1 MTRRVAPD
9 ARSGFAPERGPVRSS
24 PAESGGQRGDS
35 LQHDSPGRNP
45 AVGFK
50 DILPAQ
56 RAISREIE
64 AGRLIETLLTFAI
77 DLVSAERGLIFLAQ
91 GSELEVGAEAA
102 RRDGSVRV
110 AFPPVSA
117 ASSGFPQTVL
127 RYVVRMEESVV
138 LDDAAAE
145 NQFSGD
151 DYLIRERP
159 RSFLFL
165 PLEAQRKLTGALYLE
180 NALAPQAFGSEK
192 LAALELLA
200 SQTALSLRAAALGA
214 DLMREIKERI
224 KAEVELER
232 FIACMGT
239 LMGSE

>member
-1 MTRRVAPD
+1 
-9 ARSGFAPERGPVRSS
+9 
-24 PAESGGQRGDS
+24 
-35 LQHDSPGRNP
+35 
-45 AVGFK
+45 
-50 DILPAQ
+50 
-56 RAISREIE
+56 
-64 AGRLIETLLTFAI
+64 
-77 DLVSAERGLIFLAQ
+77 VSAERGLIFLAR
-91 GSELEVGAEAA
+91 GSELEIEAEAA

>member
-1 MTRRVAPD
+1 MTRRVTPD
-9 ARSGFAPERGPVRSS
+9 ARSGFALERASVRSS
-24 PAESGGQRGDS
+24 PAEIGGQRGDS
-35 LQHDSPGRNP
+35 PQHDNAARNP
-45 AVGFK
+45 AVGLK

-64 AGRLIETLLTFAI
+64 AGRVIETLLTFAI
-77 DLVSAERGLIFLAQ
+77 DLVSAERGLIFLAR
-91 GSELEVGAEAA
+91 GSELEVEAEAA

-110 AFPPVSA
+110 APPAASA
-117 ASSGFPQTVL
+117 ASPGFPQTVL

-165 PLEAQRKLTGALYLE
+165 PLEAQRNLTGALYLE
-180 NALAPQAFGSEK
+180 NALPPQAFGSEK

-200 SQTALSLRAAALGA
+200 SQAALSLRAAALGV

-224 KAEVELER
+224 KAEAELER
-232 FIACMGT
+232 FIGCMGR
-239 LMGSE
+239 LI